1 MAYDLVKHAQNTRL
15 VDADL
20 SQRACQI
27 QDMHDMR
34 DGWSGALRTAVTT
47 QVYRGKPDVLFLGGF
62 SCTVCV
68 GMKLHEMIF
77 AVYFVQ
83 RCVAHHVN
91 HDVIMKG

>member
-1 MAYDLVKHAQNTRL
+1 
-15 VDADL
+15 
-20 SQRACQI
+20 
-27 QDMHDMR
+27 MHDMR

-47 QVYRGKPDVLFLGGF
+47 RGKPDVLFLGGF

-77 AVYFVQ
+77 AVYFVE